1 MYKFL
6 SLSLLFIGMIL
17 SSTTSLA
24 EEEPKI
30 TTTKIND
37 NFWVL
42 HGGNGLGANVG
53 MSIGED
59 GIVLIDS
66 MNVGKGKLLIEEI
79 RKISDKPIK
88 YVINTHD
95 HRDHRGGNEDFV
107 AIGATIIYPD
117 YLKHTGYQGASRD
130 IQFKDKMTF
139 SANGEVFTLYHVK
152 SHTWNDVIVHM
163 KNNNA
168 VFTGDNHATSWGPN
182 IGVMG
187 YQGHR
192 VIFDLVLDLAN
203 EDTLVVPGH
212 KALADLNHIKAF
224 DAKTKEWFQHVKT
237 LNNAGMSSEEIV
249 NHKKTVALLTWFHG
263 GKFPDWLRPDRQ
275 LARVQG
281 TILADAS
288 NLYEMS
294 TNQLQSYLGNYLLSD
309 GSKVTVFADDTG
321 AFAEKDQTFMANLL
335 IKSPSKFDFNGWDEK
350 EHLTFELNKQGQV
363 KNLSFNVNGVEQFT
377 AVKQ

>member
-1 MYKFL
+1 MYKIL
-6 SLSLLFIGMIL
+6 SLNLLFIWMIL
-17 SSTTSLA
+17 SSSVSFA
-24 EEEPKI
+24 EEGPKI

-37 NFWVL
+37 NFWVF

-59 GIVLIDS
+59 GIILIDS

-88 YVINTHD
+88 YVINTHH
-95 HRDHRGGNEDFV
+95 HRDHRGGNEDLV
-107 AIGATIIYPD
+107 ALGATIIYPD
-117 YLKHTGYQGASRD
+117 YLKHTSYQGASRD
-130 IQFKDKMTF
+130 IQFKDKMSF
-139 SANGEVFTLYHVK
+139 SANGEIFTLYHVK

-192 VIFDLVLDLAN
+192 IIFDLVLDLAN

-212 KALADLNHIKAF
+212 KALVDLNHIKAF
-224 DAKTKEWFQHVKT
+224 DAKTTEWFQHVLALHK
-237 LNNAGMSSEEIV
+237 AGKSAEDILSD
-249 NHKKTVALLTWFHG
+249 KKIVALFTWFHDG
-263 GKFPDWLRPDRQ
+263 RFPNWLKPDRQ
-275 LARVQG
+275 LARVLG
-281 TILADAS
+281 TINADTS
-288 NLYEMS
+288 GEYKMN
-294 TNQLQSYLGNYLLSD
+294 THQIKPYLGNYLLDD
-309 GSKVTVFADDTG
+309 GSQVTIFSDDTG
-321 AFAEKDQTFMANLL
+321 TFAQKDQIFMANLL

-350 EHLTFELNKQGQV
+350 ENLTFELNKQGQV
-363 KNLSFNVNGVEQFT
+363 KKLSFNVNGVEKFS